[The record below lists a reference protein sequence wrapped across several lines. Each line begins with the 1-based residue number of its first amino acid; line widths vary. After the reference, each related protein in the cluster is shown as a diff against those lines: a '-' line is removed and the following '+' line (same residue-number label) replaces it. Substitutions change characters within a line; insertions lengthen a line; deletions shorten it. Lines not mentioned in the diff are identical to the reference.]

1 MLRLPNPQN
10 AIDKQVAAIVLLHDL
25 TVVTSNTDDFA
36 GCGVGLS
43 NRFKP
48 GVAEARSH
56 LQIVA
61 AAVAGLDAGAGL

>member
-25 TVVTSNTDDFA
+25 TVVTSYTDEFA
-36 GCGVGLS
+36 DCGVGLS

-48 GVAEARSH
+48 RIAEARSH
-56 LQIVA
+56 LQKA
-61 AAVAGLDAGAGL
+61 PQRG

>member
-1 MLRLPNPQN
+1 MLRLPNPHN
-10 AIDKQVAAIVLLHDL
+10 AIDKQVAAIVLLDVL

-56 LQIVA
+56 LQKA
-61 AAVAGLDAGAGL
+61 PQRG

>member
-48 GVAEARSH
+48 GVAEAR
-56 LQIVA
+56 
-61 AAVAGLDAGAGL
+61 